1 MKKLLH
7 KGLVVFSLIFSGAL
21 LISYS
26 AAHINPA
33 TLGFPAFF
41 GLAYPYLLFANLLF
55 VFYWMFRR
63 KWSFLLPLAIIL
75 IGYDSMGDFFQL
87 SRGDKSLSAD
97 LKPIK
102 VLSYNVR
109 SFDRYKWT
117 KDPNT
122 PNNIIKLINSQEPD
136 VVCLQEYRSTPAG
149 FLSLQSLIKEL
160 GMPYVHYSNKKT
172 GVVIFSKYKIIKKES
187 LTFGKGHLCKAIY
200 ADILVQGK
208 PIRVYNLH
216 LESNR
221 FIGKNYKFI
230 TKEEYQGNEE
240 DLADIKDIS
249 LRLSQAFA
257 RRAEQALQIKKQVK
271 QSPYETLVCGD
282 FNDTPNSYTYHQLS
296 KGMRDA
302 FVEQGVGI
310 STTYSGDFPSFRIDY
325 LLHTEGITCTKYNRI
340 RKRYSDHY
348 PICASFVFTPK
359 EN

>member
-1 MKKLLH
+1 MKNLLH

-26 AAHINPA
+26 AAFINPQ

-41 GLAYPYLLFANLLF
+41 GLAFPYLLFVNLLF
-55 VFYWMFRR
+55 VLYWMFRR
-63 KWSFLLPLAIIL
+63 KWSFLLPLIVIL
-75 IGYDSMGDFFQL
+75 IGYNSIGDFFQL
-87 SRGDKSLSAD
+87 SRGDKSISAD
-97 LKPIK
+97 LQPLN

-136 VVCLQEYRSTPAG
+136 VVCLQEYRSTPTG
-149 FLSLQSLIKEL
+149 FLSLQSLMKEL
-160 GMPYVHYSNKKT
+160 GMPYVHYSNRKN
-172 GVVIFSKYKIIKKES
+172 GVAIFSKYKMIKKAS
-187 LTFGKGHLCKAIY
+187 LSFGNENLCKAIF
-200 ADILVQGK
+200 ADIRVEGK
-208 PIRVYNLH
+208 TIRIYNLH

-221 FIGKNYKFI
+221 FIGKNYKFM
-230 TKEEYQGNEE
+230 KKGEYQGNEE
-240 DLADIKDIS
+240 ELDDIKDIS
-249 LRLSQAFA
+249 LRLSQAFS
-257 RRAEQALQIKKQVK
+257 RRAAQALQIKEHVK
-271 QSPYETLVCGD
+271 QSPHETLVCGD

-296 KGMRDA
+296 KDMKDA

-325 LLHTEGITCTKYNRI
+325 LLYSQGITCTKYDRI

-348 PICASFVFTPK
+348 PICASFGFNPK